1 MSTGDLSGCAVI
13 EKVMEDLSLHILDV
27 AENSIHAGATHIVI
41 LIRESSVDDTLTV
54 EIEDNGEGMTSE
66 EMAKASDP
74 FYTTRTTRKVGLGL
88 SLLDQAAKAANGT
101 FEIESRPG
109 LGTRVCAT
117 FQLSHVD
124 CKPIGNMADTIT
136 ALLAQR
142 PDIDITYHH
151 ERGGQGLSFSTKE
164 IRRQLDDVPVNS
176 AASLNFIRQYLAQ
189 EEDNLVHHV

>member
-1 MSTGDLSGCAVI
+1 
-13 EKVMEDLSLHILDV
+13 MEDLSLHILDV

-41 LIRESSVDDTLTV
+41 LIRESLVDDTLTV

-66 EMAKASDP
+66 QMAKASDP

-109 LGTRVCAT
+109 SGTRVCAT

-136 ALLAQR
+136 ALLARR

-176 AASLNFIRQYLAQ
+176 PASLNFIRQYLAQ
-189 EEDNLVHHV
+189 EEDNLAHHV

>member
-1 MSTGDLSGCAVI
+1 MGELSGCAAI

-27 AENSIHAGATHIVI
+27 AENSVHAGATHIVI

-54 EIEDNGEGMTSE
+54 EIEDNGQGMTSE

-142 PDIDITYHH
+142 PDIDITYDH

-164 IRRQLDDVPVNS
+164 IRHQLGDMPLN
-176 AASLNFIRQYLAQ
+176 AAVSLNFIRQYLAQ
-189 EEDNLVHHV
+189 EEGNLAHHV